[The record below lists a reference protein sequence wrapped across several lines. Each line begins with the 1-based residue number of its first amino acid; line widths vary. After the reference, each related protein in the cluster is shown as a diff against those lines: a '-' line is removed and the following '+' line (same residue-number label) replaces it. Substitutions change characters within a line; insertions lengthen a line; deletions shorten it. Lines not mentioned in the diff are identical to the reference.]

1 MADLPSVSPAPLVQP
16 LGLPPDVDAV
26 DGRWFQY
33 LRNGGSRDQGGG
45 LLGFIRG
52 VLN

>member
-1 MADLPSVSPAPLVQP
+1 MT
-16 LGLPPDVDAV
+16 
-26 DGRWFQY
+26 GRWFQY
-33 LRNGGSRDQGGG
+33 LRSGGSRDQGGG